1 MKLRWT
7 DQFKHQM
14 VVLFNGERFEG
25 AWVAG
30 GAVRG
35 FVLNEKYGD
44 IDVFFKSQA
53 VFDSVK
59 NFLCDRGGKIRRQ
72 RAEVTEIDFQGI
84 IVQLCSY
91 RWFDNAQEVIDDFD
105 FTICRFVMD
114 FRWKVTYS
122 NADYDDAINMRL
134 RPFLL
139 KYPIVVF
146 RRIEKFL
153 ARGYEPC
160 EGFWVEVVAKLK
172 TIENTYDQLHVG
184 QRRES

>member
-1 MKLRWT
+1 MKLRWKE
-7 DQFKHQM
+7 QFQHQM

-35 FVLNEKYGD
+35 FVLNEHYND

-53 VFDSVK
+53 VFDRVK
-59 NFLCDRGGKIRRQ
+59 NFLCARGGKIRRQ
-72 RAEVTEIDFQGI
+72 RPEVTEIDFQGI

-91 RWFDNAQEVIDDFD
+91 RWFESAQDVINDFD
-105 FTICRFVMD
+105 FTICRFAMD
-114 FRWKVTYS
+114 FRWKVLYS
-122 NADYDDAINMRL
+122 QVDYDDAINMRL

-146 RRIEKFL
+146 RRIDKFINK
-153 ARGYEPC
+153 GYAPC
-160 EGFWVEVVAKLK
+160 EGFWQQVITQLK
-172 TIENTYDQLHVG
+172 AIENTYDQYQVEK
-184 QRRES
+184 R